1 MLLINDLKAVHDAWA
16 AGASYHETFVQADP
30 KDSLTKILFGMGSLS
45 GAELS
50 GERMR
55 VAFETREQE
64 DEHSCF
70 SDNTHRDI
78 YTNALGIENVYLA
91 SYGGKAR
98 GVSVSQLVAARDPD
112 LDRRLRAELR
122 ASIAAI
128 EAIPAPF
135 DQAIQAPADDP
146 ANQAV
151 AAAITALQ
159 TQTKTI
165 VEVATLLDITLNLE
179 E

>member
-1 MLLINDLKAVHDAWA
+1 MLLVEDLAAVDAAWA
-16 AGASYHETFVQADP
+16 EGAAYHDTFEHSDA
-30 KDSLTKILFGMGSLS
+30 KESLTKILLGMGSLS

-50 GERMR
+50 GERMT
-55 VAFETREQE
+55 VAFDTREQE

-70 SDNTHRDI
+70 SDNTHRDL

-112 LDRRLRAELR
+112 LDTRLKAELR

-151 AAAITALQ
+151 AAANTALQ